1 MTNSSIKFL
10 AASAIVLTTVGASSV
25 LTSPEAFASS
35 VTHTAQDAKRGEF
48 EITTNPFKDYNSA
61 VSFSKTTLE
70 KLLEGQAYR
79 STVLPS
85 EPTNPKSGYE
95 IITNLHYNTDTFSKA
110 AAQALANN
118 IVSAADAAIAGNQP
132 AGDTTEKPDKK
143 PAGDT
148 TENPAGDKVEKPN
161 ENPTGDITEKP
172 DKKPAGDK
180 VENPAGDTT
189 VKPDEKPAGDK
200 VEKPDEKSLDKV
212 KAAAIAKLKEA
223 GITGE
228 IYFKQINAAKTVEGV
243 NSLTDEILKAHKP
256 AVKPDQKPDQKPDV
270 KPDQKPTGDTT
281 VKPDVKPTGDKV
293 DKPTGAAQAQKL
305 TNKETL
311 PQTAATSGSIANT
324 LAGVFAVVVA
334 AFVGLKRKLF
344 N

>member
-1 MTNSSIKFL
+1 MTNTSIKLL
-10 AASAIVLTTVGASSV
+10 AASAIALTTVGASSV

-48 EITTNPFKDYNSA
+48 EITTNPFKDYDSA

-110 AAQALANN
+110 AAQTLANN

-148 TENPAGDKVEKPN
+148 TENPAGDKVEKP
-161 ENPTGDITEKP
+161 
-172 DKKPAGDK
+172 
-180 VENPAGDTT
+180 
-189 VKPDEKPAGDK
+189 DEKPAG
-200 VEKPDEKSLDKV
+200 
-212 KAAAIAKLKEA
+212 
-223 GITGE
+223 
-228 IYFKQINAAKTVEGV
+228 YFKGQASWQSNSTGWWYQNADGTYPVSQWQQINGIWYYFNESGYMVANVWIG
-243 NSLTDEILKAHKP
+243 NYYL
-256 AVKPDQKPDQKPDV
+256 
-270 KPDQKPTGDTT
+270 GDS
-281 VKPDVKPTGDKV
+281 
-293 DKPTGAAQAQKL
+293 GAML
-305 TNKETL
+305 TNTTTPDGYVVGSDGAWVQNTGSWQSNSTGWWYQNADGSYPANEW
-311 PQTAATSGSIANT
+311 QQINGSWYYFNESGYMVASMWIGNYYLGENGSMLTNTTTPDGYVVDENGLWIA
-324 LAGVFAVVVA
+324 
-334 AFVGLKRKLF
+334 
-344 N
+344 